1 MDQCPYVMS
10 VQLDL
15 NGFYLEFGLTI
26 SSLLN
31 YDKNSKNSK
40 NYGSRWRFPWERDS
54 VGLPWISSAE
64 GKLQAER

>member
-1 MDQCPYVMS
+1 MS

-15 NGFYLEFGLTI
+15 NGIDLESGLTI
-26 SSLLN
+26 SSFLN
-31 YDKNSKNSK
+31 YDKNSKNYK
-40 NYGSRWRFPWERDS
+40 NYGSRWRFPWERDSDS